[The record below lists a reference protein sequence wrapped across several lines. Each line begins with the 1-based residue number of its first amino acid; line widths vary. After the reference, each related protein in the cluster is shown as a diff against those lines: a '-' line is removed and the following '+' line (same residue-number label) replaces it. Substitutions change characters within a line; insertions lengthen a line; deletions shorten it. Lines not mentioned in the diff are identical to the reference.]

1 MVNGTATLVTVKAF
15 WVLRTIIINNMK
27 NIAMTLF
34 TIAAIY
40 VFACPGVAMA
50 ANALTHEY
58 LITVDENMSN
68 MQVEAT
74 FGARVH
80 AIRARSSDASKFI
93 HDVRNCDNDSRI
105 RIRGEHMRLPEE
117 GLSCLR
123 YSVNLEKVA
132 AEERRNAS
140 LSNRNIIVSA
150 TAWFWQPE
158 LRGNDQIIVR
168 FNLPESL
175 AVSATWKT
183 VPGEHNT
190 YRLMN
195 SLRSSAA
202 VAAFGDFEFVE
213 IKIPGATLSITIM
226 QPTAEIDTARIVEWV
241 RATANNVVLAYGRF
255 PNPET
260 NVVIVPMSGRHGRDD
275 SAVIFGHVIRDG
287 TETIELF
294 VDQAG
299 PIGDYYESWIA
310 THEFSH
316 LMLPYVRSR
325 HRWISE
331 GFATYYQNVLMARA
345 NQYSEEIAW
354 QKLWEGFER
363 GRLSRP
369 ELSPNGAA
377 RAGIGGTTMKIYWSG
392 TAIALMADVEL
403 RQRSNGAESLDSV
416 FEKLQECCLP
426 SDRSWSGTELFR
438 KLDSLIDEP
447 VFMPLYRQYASAPGF
462 PDVES
467 LLSRLGVDVRDDNV
481 QLQSNTPLA
490 AIRSSI
496 MKER

>member
-1 MVNGTATLVTVKAF
+1 MYGTAILFAVKAF
-15 WVLRTIIINNMK
+15 WALRTIIISNMK
-27 NIAMTLF
+27 NTAGTLF
-34 TIAAIY
+34 TIAAIC
-40 VFACPGVAMA
+40 VFAGPGVATA

-58 LITVDENMSN
+58 LITVDATMSS
-68 MQVEAT
+68 MQVEAS
-74 FGARVH
+74 FGAPVQ
-80 AIRARSSDASKFI
+80 ALTARSSDARNFI
-93 HDVRNCDNDSRI
+93 RDVRNCDDDTRI
-105 RIRGEHMRLPEE
+105 RMRDGHMRLPEK

-123 YSVNLEKVA
+123 YSVNLKKA
-132 AEERRNAS
+132 AAAERRNAS
-140 LSNRNIIVSA
+140 LSDRNIIVSPA
-150 TAWFWQPE
+150 AWFWRPE
-158 LRGNDQIIVR
+158 LHDNEQIIVR
-168 FNLPESL
+168 FDLPESL
-175 AVSATWKT
+175 AVSATWKP
-183 VPGEHNT
+183 VPGERNT

-202 VAAFGDFEFVE
+202 VAAFGEFELVE
-213 IKIPGATLSITIM
+213 TQIPGATLSITIM
-226 QPTAEIDTARIVEWV
+226 QPTAKIDTDRIVDWV

-255 PNPET
+255 PNPAT
-260 NVVIVPMSGRHGRDD
+260 NVVIVPISGQRGRDD

-299 PIGDYYESWIA
+299 PIADYYESWIA

-316 LMLPYVRSR
+316 LMLPYVSSR
-325 HRWISE
+325 HRWMSE

-354 QKLWEGFER
+354 QNLWEGFER

-377 RAGIGGTTMKIYWSG
+377 RAGIGGATMKIYWSG

-403 RQRSNGAESLDSV
+403 RQRSNGEESLDSV

-447 VFMPLYRQYASAPGF
+447 VFMPLYRQYAWAPGF
-462 PDVES
+462 PDVDS
-467 LLSRLGVDVRDDNV
+467 LLSRLGVDVRDGSV
-481 QLQSNTPLA
+481 QLQSSAPLA

>member
-1 MVNGTATLVTVKAF
+1 MVNGTAILMTVKAI
-15 WVLRTIIINNMK
+15 WVLRTIIISNMK
-27 NIAMTLF
+27 NAALTLF
-34 TIAAIY
+34 TIATIS
-40 VFACPGVAMA
+40 VFADSGVVTA
-50 ANALTHEY
+50 ADALTHEY
-58 LITVDENMSN
+58 VITVDANMSS

-74 FGARVH
+74 FGTRVQT
-80 AIRARSSDASKFI
+80 ITARSSDARKFI
-93 HDVRNCDNDSRI
+93 REVQNCDNDSRI
-105 RIRGEHMRLPEE
+105 RIRDGRLRLPDD

-123 YSVNLEKVA
+123 YSVDLRKA
-132 AEERRNAS
+132 AAAERRNES
-140 LSNRNIIVSA
+140 LSDRNIIVSPD
-150 TAWFWQPE
+150 AWFWRPR
-158 LRGNDQIIVR
+158 LRGNDVIIVR
-168 FNLPESL
+168 FNLPQSL
-175 AVSATWKT
+175 AVSATWMT

-190 YRLMN
+190 YRLVN
-195 SLRSSAA
+195 SLRSSSA
-202 VAAFGDFEFVE
+202 VAAFGEFELVE
-213 IKIPGATLSITIM
+213 TQISGATLSITIM
-226 QPTAEIDTARIVEWV
+226 QPTADIDTDKIVEWV

-255 PNPET
+255 PNPAT
-260 NVVIVPMSGRHGRDD
+260 NVVVVPISGQRGRDD

-294 VDQAG
+294 VNQAG
-299 PIGDYYESWIA
+299 PIADYYESWIA

-316 LMLPYVRSR
+316 LMLPYISSR
-325 HRWISE
+325 HRWMSE

-377 RAGIGGTTMKIYWSG
+377 RAGIGGATMKIYWSG

-403 RQRSNGAESLDSV
+403 RQRSNGEESLDSV
-416 FEKLQECCLP
+416 LEKLQECCLP

-467 LLSRLGVDVRDDNV
+467 LLSRLGVDLRDGEV
-481 QLQSNTPLA
+481 QLQSSAPLA

-496 MKER
+496 MGER

>member
-1 MVNGTATLVTVKAF
+1 MVNGTACLNTVKAF
-15 WVLRTIIINNMK
+15 WVLRTIIISDMK
-27 NIAMTLF
+27 NTALTLF
-34 TIAAIY
+34 TIVAVY
-40 VFACPGVAMA
+40 LFTYPGVAMA

-58 LITVDENMSN
+58 VITVDANMSN
-68 MQVEAT
+68 MQVEAA
-74 FGARVH
+74 FGARVQ
-80 AIRARSSDASKFI
+80 AVTARSSDARKFI
-93 HDVRNCDNDSRI
+93 RDVRNCDNESRI
-105 RIRGEHMRLPEE
+105 RLHGEHMRLPEE

-123 YSVNLEKVA
+123 YSVNLEKVVA
-132 AEERRNAS
+132 AERRNAS
-140 LSNRNIIVSA
+140 LSDQNIIVSA
-150 TAWFWQPE
+150 DAWFWRPE
-158 LRGNDQIIVR
+158 LRGDEQIIVR

-183 VPGEHNT
+183 VPGERNT

-202 VAAFGDFEFVE
+202 VAAFGKFEYVE
-213 IKIPGATLSITIM
+213 TQVPGATLRITIM

-255 PNPET
+255 PNPAT
-260 NVVIVPMSGRHGRDD
+260 NVVIVPISGRRGRND

-294 VDQAG
+294 VDQTS
-299 PIGDYYESWIA
+299 PIADYYDSWIA

-316 LMLPYVRSR
+316 LMLPYVSSR
-325 HRWISE
+325 HRWMSE

-345 NQYSEEIAW
+345 NQYSEAIAW

-377 RAGIGGTTMKIYWSG
+377 RAGIGGATMKIYWSG

-403 RQRSNGAESLDSV
+403 RQRSNGAESLDTV
-416 FEKLQECCLP
+416 FEKLQQCCLP

-467 LLSRLGVDVRDDNV
+467 LLSRLGVDVRDGNV
-481 QLQSNTPLA
+481 QLQSNAPLA

>member
-1 MVNGTATLVTVKAF
+1 M
-15 WVLRTIIINNMK
+15 
-27 NIAMTLF
+27 
-34 TIAAIY
+34 
-40 VFACPGVAMA
+40 
-50 ANALTHEY
+50 
-58 LITVDENMSN
+58 
-68 MQVEAT
+68 
-74 FGARVH
+74 
-80 AIRARSSDASKFI
+80 
-93 HDVRNCDNDSRI
+93 
-105 RIRGEHMRLPEE
+105 
-117 GLSCLR
+117 
-123 YSVNLEKVA
+123 
-132 AEERRNAS
+132 
-140 LSNRNIIVSA
+140 
-150 TAWFWQPE
+150 
-158 LRGNDQIIVR
+158 
-168 FNLPESL
+168 
-175 AVSATWKT
+175 
-183 VPGEHNT
+183 
-190 YRLMN
+190 
-195 SLRSSAA
+195 
-202 VAAFGDFEFVE
+202 
-213 IKIPGATLSITIM
+213 
-226 QPTAEIDTARIVEWV
+226 
-241 RATANNVVLAYGRF
+241 VLAYGRF

-377 RAGIGGTTMKIYWSG
+377 RAGIGGATMKIYWSG

-438 KLDSLIDEP
+438 KLDSLIDDP

-467 LLSRLGVDVRDDNV
+467 LLSRLGVDVRDGQV
-481 QLQSNTPLA
+481 RLQSNAPLA